1 MATNPVFPCQQ
12 VGEFFITA
20 LSDGY
25 LAASLDLL
33 SDIDPAEAAR
43 LQAARRQE
51 PSAVHINTYLVR
63 GRGRTVLIDA
73 GAGGF
78 KGWGGQLPQRL
89 ALAGVAPSEIDT
101 VLLTHAHPDH
111 VGGLVDGSG
120 ACVFPNAELLV
131 HRAELDFWQDDNH
144 LGRASERGR
153 GNFLVARRAFDA
165 YRAALRPIGAGEVV
179 PGIEA
184 VPLPGHTAGHT
195 GYRFDSEGRS
205 LLVWGDIV
213 HFPHIQVARPEV
225 SIAFDQDPMRSASTR
240 ARLLDLVSAE
250 RMMVAGMHLGELGF
264 ARIERT
270 GAGYEIAYQ
279 PGEGFGQDGHHSSG
293 RAHLQSCYPRPNCV

>member
-1 MATNPVFPCQQ
+1 MATNTVFPCQQ
-12 VGEFFITA
+12 VGDFSITA

-25 LAASLDLL
+25 LTASLELL
-33 SDIDPAEAAR
+33 SDIDPAEAGR
-43 LQAARRQE
+43 MQAACRQE
-51 PSAVHINTYLVR
+51 PSAVHINTYLIR

-89 ALAGVAPSEIDT
+89 ASAGVTPSMIDT

-111 VGGLVDGSG
+111 IGGLVQASG
-120 ACVFPNAELLV
+120 APAFPNAELVV
-131 HRAELDFWQDDNH
+131 HRAEFDFWQDDSH
-144 LGRASERGR
+144 LSRASERAR

-165 YRAALRPIGAGEVV
+165 YQAATRPIEAGEVL
-179 PGIEA
+179 PGMEA

-195 GYRFDSEGRS
+195 GYRLDSGDRS

-213 HFPHIQVARPEV
+213 HFPHIQVIRPEV
-225 SIAFDQDPMRSASTR
+225 SIAFDQDPVRSASTR

-250 RMMVAGMHLGELGF
+250 RLMVAGMHLGELGF
-264 ARIERT
+264 AHIERT
-270 GAGYEIAYQ
+270 GAGYTIAYQ
-279 PGEGFGQDGHHSSG
+279 P
-293 RAHLQSCYPRPNCV
+293 